1 MAVAPPPARRKP
13 STRPR
18 KREGSSGLDDSWLE
32 ERECLLKDVPLEH
45 LTTGQVI
52 ELTHAT

>member
-1 MAVAPPPARRKP
+1 MAVAPPPARKP